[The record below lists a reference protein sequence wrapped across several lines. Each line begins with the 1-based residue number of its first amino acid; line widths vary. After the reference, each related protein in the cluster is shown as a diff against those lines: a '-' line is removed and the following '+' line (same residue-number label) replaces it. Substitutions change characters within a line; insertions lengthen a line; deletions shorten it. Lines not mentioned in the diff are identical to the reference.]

1 MTARAADG
9 HVLVS
14 ARGEDSGL
22 SAIDVCADVGLVA
35 VFLATANI
43 CLGLLIAVRYSPVR
57 YWPRRRLNVFAIH
70 NWTGYGVLAATLL
83 HPAILLF
90 SSQVKFR
97 VLDVVFPVWSPKQP
111 LENTLGAVALYA
123 LVVVVV
129 TSYARVKLGR
139 RLWKLLHFL
148 VYPAAALLFVHG
160 LLTDPTL
167 NGNAIDWLDGEKI
180 FVEACA
186 LVVLG
191 ASLWAMRYRRA
202 KDARERQLHVGRY
215 YSVEP
220 AAAD

>member
-1 MTARAADG
+1 M
-9 HVLVS
+9 
-14 ARGEDSGL
+14 
-22 SAIDVCADVGLVA
+22 SAIELCADVGLA
-35 VFLATANI
+35 AMFLATANI

-57 YWPRRRLNVFAIH
+57 YWPRRRFNIFALH

-90 SSQVKFR
+90 GSQVRFR
-97 VLDVVFPVWSPKQP
+97 VIDIAFPLWSPKQP
-111 LENTLGAVALYA
+111 FENTLGAVALYA
-123 LVVVVV
+123 LAIVVV

-160 LLTDPTL
+160 LLTDPNL
-167 NGNAIDWLDGEKI
+167 NGATIDYFDGEKV
-180 FVEACA
+180 FVEGCA

-191 ASLWAMRYRRA
+191 ASLWAMQARRA
-202 KDARERQLHVGRY
+202 KEARERAMHVGRY
-215 YSVEP
+215 HAIEP